1 MNSFRLKTVKK
12 GAFLCALFCV
22 SPYIAQAQNS
32 GPELI
37 MGVDI
42 KAGKLNVAA
51 QDLGSNI
58 TILSRKD
65 IANIPVQ
72 TTAELLGYIEGVD
85 LRQRGPNGVQADIQI
100 QGGTFDQVLVLIDG
114 VRLTDPQ
121 TGHHMLNLMVPPE
134 AIERIEIIKG
144 AAARRYGINALSGV
158 VNIVTLKSANPG
170 IYATTYV
177 GSGFNKDT
185 TTQNNYNNKGV
196 RIMAGLQGDN
206 VQGWVSAGFD
216 QGNGYRPNTDF
227 RTFRSSIKLTSVPVN
242 DRDVQ
247 LYFLGGIIHNAF
259 GANGF
264 YAAPADKNS
273 FETVNTQLGSFGAI
287 KKLKIGQLE
296 AKINARYN
304 NDHYVFVRSNPAL
317 YQNFHNSTTFMP
329 EITYQVAREHWQLAV
344 GVESRKEWLES
355 SNLGNHERT
364 FYANYVDIAAQPI
377 SRVKVSFGVYRLY
390 SKETGQK
397 LYPGADLLVY
407 LMNHK
412 SMNGP
417 KLNFFASVGNGQRLP
432 TYTDLYYSG
441 PSNVG
446 NPHLLPESAK
456 TFEMGLRK
464 TGQKIQIQGGVFRR
478 TQQQMIDR
486 IKDSLN
492 APWQPVN
499 LMGTNFWIEGYE
511 FRVVGNKYI
520 RNSSALA
527 QSKWG
532 LASVRW
538 TLGATQLRQLSY
550 EVQMKGYSQY
560 AVNFL
565 PKQYMA
571 SLNIQTKFGLQ
582 FTTQFRYMER
592 TAAGFDAGSGYSM
605 LDMRL
610 AYQLKR
616 KIKGTGLTYLPDEV
630 PAPTKW
636 PYQYSFWVNAQNVLN
651 TQYKEIASVPLM
663 PRWITFGITITPPPA
678 ASIPREVEIISK

>member
-1 MNSFRLKTVKK
+1 MIFNSFKK
-12 GAFLCALFCV
+12 GAITCALFCA
-22 SPYIAQAQNS
+22 SPYIAQAQYTS
-32 GPELI
+32 PEII
-37 MGVDI
+37 MGAEI
-42 KAGKLNVAA
+42 KAGKLNIAA

-158 VNIVTLKSANPG
+158 VNIVTQKSANPG

-185 TTQNNYNNKGV
+185 TTQNTYNNKGV
-196 RIMAGLQGDN
+196 RLMAGLQGN
-206 VQGWVSAGFD
+206 GVQGWVSAGYD
-216 QGNGYRPNTDF
+216 QGNGYRHNTDF
-227 RTFRSSIKLTSVPVN
+227 RTFRSSIKLSSIPVKET
-242 DRDVQ
+242 DIQ

-287 KKLKIGQLE
+287 KKLKTGQIE

-329 EITYQVAREHWQLAV
+329 EITYNVSGEFWQMAL
-344 GVESRKEWLES
+344 GVEARKEWMES
-355 SNLGNHERT
+355 SNLGNHDRT
-364 FYANYVDIAAQPI
+364 FYGNYVDIATTPT
-377 SRVKVSFGVYRLY
+377 RGVKVNFGMYRLY
-390 SKETGQK
+390 SKETGQIF
-397 LYPGADLLVY
+397 YPGADVLVALIPEKY
-407 LMNHK
+407 MNQA
-412 SMNGP
+412 
-417 KLNFFASVGNGQRLP
+417 KLNFFASWGTGQRLP
-432 TYTDLYYSG
+432 TFTDLYYSG
-441 PSNVG
+441 PSNLG
-446 NPHLLPESAK
+446 NPNLLPESAR
-456 TFEMGLRK
+456 TIEMGLRK
-464 TGQKIQIQGGVFRR
+464 TGRKIHAQAGIFRR

-486 IKDSLN
+486 IKDSLT

-520 RNSSALA
+520 NYASPFEKL
-527 QSKWG
+527 G
-532 LASVRW
+532 LLSIRW
-538 TLGATQLRQLSY
+538 TLGATQLRQMSY
-550 EVQMKGYSQY
+550 RVKMKGYSQY
-560 AVNFL
+560 AANFL
-565 PKQYMA
+565 PIQYLA
-571 SLNIQTKFGLQ
+571 SLNLQTKFGIQ

-610 AYQLKR
+610 AYQVKR
-616 KIKGTGLTYLPDEV
+616 TIKGTGLTYLPDEV
-630 PAPTKW
+630 PAPIKL
-636 PYQYSFWVNAQNVLN
+636 PYQYSIWINAQNVLN

-663 PRWITFGITITPPPA
+663 PRWITFGITVTPPPA
-678 ASIPREVEIISK
+678 ATTPREVQIISK

>member
-1 MNSFRLKTVKK
+1 MIFNSFKK
-12 GAFLCALFCV
+12 GAITCALFCA
-22 SPYIAQAQNS
+22 SPYIAQAQYT
-32 GPELI
+32 GAEII
-37 MGVDI
+37 MGAEI
-42 KAGKLNVAA
+42 KAGKLNIAA

-158 VNIVTLKSANPG
+158 VNIVTLKTANPG
-170 IYATTYV
+170 VYATGYV

-185 TTQNNYNNKGV
+185 TTQNTYNNKGV
-196 RIMAGLQGDN
+196 RLMAGLQGN
-206 VQGWVSAGFD
+206 GVQGWVSAGYD
-216 QGNGYRPNTDF
+216 QGNGYRHNTDF
-227 RTFRSSIKLTSVPVN
+227 STFRSSVKLSSIPTKET
-242 DRDVQ
+242 DVQ

-287 KKLKIGQLE
+287 KKLKTGQLE

-329 EITYQVAREHWQLAV
+329 EITYNVSGEFWQMAL
-344 GVESRKEWLES
+344 GVEARKEWMES
-355 SNLGNHERT
+355 SNLGNHDRT
-364 FYANYVDIAAQPI
+364 FYGNYVDIAAQPI
-377 SRVKVSFGVYRLY
+377 SRVKVSFGIYRLY
-390 SKETGQK
+390 SKEIGQK

-432 TYTDLYYSG
+432 TFTDLYYSG
-441 PSNVG
+441 PSNLG
-446 NPHLLPESAK
+446 NPNLLPESAK

-464 TGQKIQIQGGVFRR
+464 TGQKINLQAGVFRR

-486 IKDSLN
+486 IKDSLT

-520 RNSSALA
+520 NYASPFEKL
-527 QSKWG
+527 G
-532 LASVRW
+532 LLSIRW
-538 TLGATQLRQLSY
+538 TLGATQLRQMSY
-550 EVQMKGYSQY
+550 RVKMKGYSQY
-560 AVNFL
+560 AANFL
-565 PKQYMA
+565 PIQYLA
-571 SLNIQTKFGLQ
+571 SLNLQTKFGIQ

-616 KIKGTGLTYLPDEV
+616 TIKGTGLTYLPDEV
-630 PAPTKW
+630 PAPIKW
-636 PYQYSFWVNAQNVLN
+636 PYQYSIWINAQNVLN

-663 PRWITFGITITPPPA
+663 PRWITFGITVTPPPA
-678 ASIPREVEIISK
+678 ATTPREVQIISK